1 VVSVIRQNAD
11 DSGCHDQVLLSQC
24 SCDIEK
30 SSRFNATFQFQV
42 TYTLSVSDS
51 CPNGSVLPTLYIG
64 KLAKVRLL
72 GLQHLVYTA
81 TLAYALTTLFH
92 FIFIY

>member
-1 VVSVIRQNAD
+1 MILAVMIRFFFHSVAVTLRSLPVSMR
-11 DSGCHDQVLLSQC
+11 LSNFR
-24 SCDIEK
+24 
-30 SSRFNATFQFQV
+30 SR
-42 TYTLSVSDS
+42 TLSVSDS

>member
-1 VVSVIRQNAD
+1 MPMILAVMIRFFFHSVAVTLRSLPVSMR
-11 DSGCHDQVLLSQC
+11 LSNFR
-24 SCDIEK
+24 
-30 SSRFNATFQFQV
+30 SR
-42 TYTLSVSDS
+42 TLSVSDS

-64 KLAKVRLL
+64 KLAKVRL
-72 GLQHLVYTA
+72 VYTA